1 MDETINNRII
11 SIIETKLNRKLN
23 QFECEAFSQTRSF
36 LAYEMIFDTISSEN
50 ISKEE
55 LEIYIKS
62 VTEELKK

>member
-1 MDETINNRII
+1 MDETIINRII
-11 SIIETKLNRKLN
+11 SIIEAKLNRKIN
-23 QFECEAFSQTRSF
+23 QFEFEAFSQTRSF

-50 ISKEE
+50 ISNEE